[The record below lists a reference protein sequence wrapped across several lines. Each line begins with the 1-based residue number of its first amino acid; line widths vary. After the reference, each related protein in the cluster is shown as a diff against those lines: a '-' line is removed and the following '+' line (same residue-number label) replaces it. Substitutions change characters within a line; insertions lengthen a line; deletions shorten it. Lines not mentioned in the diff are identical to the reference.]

1 MTWNASIVTADLA
14 TRVDVTAQLTDF
26 AGVVRHLAAGEWR
39 ATLRAAVWPR
49 LAAAWPAQD
58 GSPLLFVLRWSD
70 ASKGI
75 VMSGPIREA
84 HLKRNSGVET
94 VELSGDD
101 DYGALL
107 GSRIVYPQ
115 PADQPPWT
123 TADYHVMTAQ
133 ASAAITELV
142 TQHAGSGAR
151 TERQIPGLT
160 VVDQGVGSTQTWRY
174 RLASLADAVKE
185 IAEAENLRV
194 DVRRNTDATVTV
206 TVGATAQHPQYVLDE
221 TKLADF
227 TVTLSTGTATTVVA
241 GGSGEGTARLFAIA
255 GEDVGGAAR
264 RELFTDQ
271 RSIGSQPTLQASADA
286 NRSTGSASTS
296 LAGQLLPTVAVRW
309 RQQYQLGDTIT
320 LQAQGVRYPAQVTAV
335 TVEIGDE
342 GLVVS
347 PVLGKASRYALTQ
360 LLRDVAGL
368 GTRLSSLEVS

>member
-14 TRVDVTAQLTDF
+14 TRVDVTAHLTEF

-39 ATLRAAVWPR
+39 ATLPASVWPR

-58 GSPLLFVLRWSD
+58 EAPLLFVLRWSD
-70 ASKGI
+70 ASKGV
-75 VMSGPIREA
+75 VMSGPILEA
-84 HLKRNSGVET
+84 SLERNGGVET
-94 VELSGDD
+94 VGLSGVDE
-101 DYGALL
+101 YAALF

-115 PADQPPWT
+115 PADPPPWT
-123 TADYHVMTAQ
+123 TSDYHVITAQ
-133 ASAAITELV
+133 ASAAVAELV

-151 TERQIPGLT
+151 TERQTPGL
-160 VVDQGVGSTQTWRY
+160 VVIDQGVGSTQTWRY

-194 DVRRNTDATVTV
+194 DVQRNTDATVTV

-227 TVTLSTGTATTVVA
+227 TVTLSTGAATTVVA
-241 GGSGEGTARLFAIA
+241 GGSGDGTARLFALA
-255 GEDVGGAAR
+255 GGGVAGAAR
-264 RELFTDQ
+264 RESFTDQ

-320 LQAQGVRYPAQVTAV
+320 LQAQGVRYQAQVTAV

-342 GLVVS
+342 GLVFS

-368 GTRLSSLEVS
+368 GARLSSLEVS